1 MDNSDSLTQRLSSR
15 QCTEQ
20 STRKGVSDTVRIDN
34 LFVLESVDSVRLD
47 VIGTVGADNNVCTV
61 SKHDNTIPGGV
72 GLWLGEG
79 LNDGR
84 EIIGVG
90 GTVRA
95 RPSFR
100 FGLVVGRIINMGG
113 AEH

>member
-1 MDNSDSLTQRLSSR
+1 MHPDKSTLQNLHLRLLVLWSRLRNKHGAWSMDNSDSLTQRLSSR

-72 GLWLGEG
+72 GLC
-79 LNDGR
+79 GR
-84 EIIGVG
+84 G
-90 GTVRA
+90 
-95 RPSFR
+95 P
-100 FGLVVGRIINMGG
+100 
-113 AEH
+113 